1 MTDKPVFRFAPS
13 PNGLLHLGHA
23 YSALL
28 NQHLARRA
36 GGVMLLRIED
46 IDTVRCTPRLEAQM
60 LDDLAWLGFEWD
72 GEPRRQ
78 SAHFDVY
85 ADYLQRLTDEGL
97 IYRSTLSR
105 ADCARIV
112 ESREAH
118 GLMWPRDPD
127 GAPLFPGR
135 DYEPSDVPDDMLHA
149 LRLDMN
155 LALAHCGAPLS
166 WHEAG
171 GGQKGETG
179 LLDAD
184 PAQWGDVVL
193 ARKDTPT
200 SYHLSVVVDDAL
212 QGVTHVVRGADLM
225 AATSVHALLQAL
237 FGFSQPAYHHHGLIV
252 NEAGDKLSKSRGDT
266 AIASLR
272 QAGMTPD
279 DIRRLVGLGP
289 DPTGPVVADP
299 FW

>member
-1 MTDKPVFRFAPS
+1 
-13 PNGLLHLGHA
+13 
-23 YSALL
+23 
-28 NQHLARRA
+28 
-36 GGVMLLRIED
+36 MLLRIEN
-46 IDTVRCTPRLEAQM
+46 IDTVRCTPQLEAQM
-60 LDDLAWLGFEWD
+60 LDDLAWLGFEWH

-97 IYRSTLSR
+97 VYRSTLSR
-105 ADCARIV
+105 RDCARIV
-112 ESREAH
+112 ESHEAQ
-118 GLMWPRDPD
+118 GLDWPRDPD

-135 DYEPSDVPDDMLHA
+135 AYEPEVLDDDMPYA
-149 LRLDMN
+149 LRLDMRR
-155 LALAHCGAPLS
+155 ALAHLGVPLC
-166 WHEAG
+166 WHEEG
-171 GGQKGETG
+171 GGQSGETG
-179 LLDAD
+179 TLDAD

-212 QGVTHVVRGADLM
+212 QGVTHIVRGADLM
-225 AATSVHALLQAL
+225 AATSVHTLLQAL
-237 FGFSQPAYHHHGLIV
+237 FGFSQPVYHHHGLIV

-279 DIRRLVGLGP
+279 DIRRLVGLQAETP
-289 DPTGPVVADP
+289 
-299 FW
+299 